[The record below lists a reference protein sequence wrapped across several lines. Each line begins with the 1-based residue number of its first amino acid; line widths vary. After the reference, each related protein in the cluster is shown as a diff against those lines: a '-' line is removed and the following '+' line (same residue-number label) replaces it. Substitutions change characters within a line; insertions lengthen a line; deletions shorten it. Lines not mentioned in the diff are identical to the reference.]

1 MLLRL
6 FASATL
12 SVLVPAA
19 VGVAAERP
27 VIVELFTSQ
36 GCSSCPP
43 ADAFVTDLANRGD
56 DVLPLAFHVTYW
68 DYLGWKDP
76 FSLKA
81 ATELQALYGD
91 RFGDGSYTPEI
102 VVDGKEGLVGS
113 DRAKVEA
120 AILAARHQQTTVP
133 PISAT
138 QRQGMIAITVGA
150 GSGNARIVVIG
161 YDRRHQTP
169 IGRGENAGK
178 TLTDSNVVRSMNVVG
193 DWAGQTVDLS
203 TQVPAG
209 EVSAVLLLDKDGH
222 VLGAAR
228 TAPAA

>member
-1 MLLRL
+1 MLSRL
-6 FASATL
+6 FAAAVL
-12 SVLVPAA
+12 SVLLPA

-27 VIVELFTSQ
+27 IVVELFTSQ

-43 ADAFVTDLANRGD
+43 ADELLTDLASRGD
-56 DVLPLAFHVTYW
+56 DILPLAFHVTYW

-81 ATELQALYGD
+81 ATELQGLYGD
-91 RFGDGSYTPEI
+91 RFGDGSYTPEA
-102 VVDGKEGLVGS
+102 VVDGTEGLVGS
-113 DRAKVEA
+113 DRTKVEA
-120 AILAARHQQTTVP
+120 AILVARQRQTTAA

-138 QRQGMIAITVGA
+138 QRQGTIAITVGG
-150 GSGNARIVVIG
+150 GSGDARIVVIG

-169 IGRGENAGK
+169 IGRGENAGR

-193 DWAGQTVDLS
+193 DWTGQAVALS
-203 TQVPAG
+203 TEAPAG
-209 EVSAVLLLDKDGH
+209 EVSAVLLLDKDGR

-228 TAPAA
+228 TSPAA